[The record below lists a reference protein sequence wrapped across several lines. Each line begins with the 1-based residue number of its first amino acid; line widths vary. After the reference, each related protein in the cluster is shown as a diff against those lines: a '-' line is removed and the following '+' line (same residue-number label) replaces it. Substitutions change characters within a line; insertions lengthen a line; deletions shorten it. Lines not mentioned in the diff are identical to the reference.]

1 MALKKRSGFKM
12 MGFGGFGQ
20 GTGSMR
26 ETRGVPQMDP
36 FGMGNNSMAPLD
48 QETMYNKNK
57 PGAVYKKEEKAYG
70 GTKTWGEGEEAAG
83 KHGLDLNALVKQR
96 KQHTK
101 GSTEYNIIQNKIN
114 QALGSKKRHTEGAHR
129 SSETDT
135 SSKVVYKGEDT
146 KDKIKT
152 KETGYGTKEKIVTKG
167 PKGTTKT
174 VVKRDHEGDVIGT
187 RGYDTTSKN
196 KDKKKLKDTGVG
208 KFLGVGQGD
217 KRKAARK
224 ARKAKNKKTNNKSDI
239 FA

>member
-1 MALKKRSGFKM
+1 MALKKRSSFKM
-12 MGFGGFGQ
+12 AGFGGFGQ
-20 GTGSMR
+20 GTGFQQ
-26 ETRGVPQMDP
+26 GVPQMDP
-36 FGMGNNSMAPLD
+36 FGMGGNRMASPD

-70 GTKTWGEGEEAAG
+70 GTRTWGEGEEAAG

-101 GSTEYNIIQNKIN
+101 GSAEYNVVQNKIN

-129 SSETDT
+129 SSKTDT
-135 SSKVVYKGEDT
+135 SSKVVYKDEDT
-146 KDKIKT
+146 KNKIKT

-167 PKGTTKT
+167 PEGTTKT

-208 KFLGVGQGD
+208 KFLGVGQGG
-217 KRKAARK
+217 KRKAARA
-224 ARKAKNKKTNNKSDI
+224 ARKAKNEKTNNKSDI